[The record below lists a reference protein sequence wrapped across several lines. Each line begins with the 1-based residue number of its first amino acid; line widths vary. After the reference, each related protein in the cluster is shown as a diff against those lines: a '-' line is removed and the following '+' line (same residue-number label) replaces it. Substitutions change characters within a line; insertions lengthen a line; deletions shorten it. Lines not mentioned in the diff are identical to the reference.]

1 MRKSFLS
8 TKTALSLV
16 LSFILPLQMLATEL
30 GEAGKRLAA
39 LPGVSNV
46 NTTSKRLNPHISLR
60 NMYSSSVSNLTR
72 RTHPKATSTRESFY
86 ATADSTALPSS

>member
-30 GEAGKRLAA
+30 GEVGKRLAA

-46 NTTSKRLNPHISLR
+46 KYHATIKMIRKR
-60 NMYSSSVSNLTR
+60 
-72 RTHPKATSTRESFY
+72 A
-86 ATADSTALPSS
+86 

>member
-46 NTTSKRLNPHISLR
+46 KRLNPHISLR
-60 NMYSSSVSNLTR
+60 NMYSSSVSNSTQ

>member
-46 NTTSKRLNPHISLR
+46 KSHATFKMIRNCGLSMYNADTTPIQRR
-60 NMYSSSVSNLTR
+60 N
-72 RTHPKATSTRESFY
+72 A
-86 ATADSTALPSS
+86 

>member
-8 TKTALSLV
+8 TKAALSLV

-46 NTTSKRLNPHISLR
+46 DTL
-60 NMYSSSVSNLTR
+60 
-72 RTHPKATSTRESFY
+72 ES
-86 ATADSTALPSS
+86 AHCP

>member
-16 LSFILPLQMLATEL
+16 LSFILQLQMLATEL

-46 NTTSKRLNPHISLR
+46 ETLESAHFPEKYVFFIRQ
-60 NMYSSSVSNLTR
+60 R

>member
-46 NTTSKRLNPHISLR
+46 KSHATFKNDNKTCVNANI
-60 NMYSSSVSNLTR
+60 YSIYQVFNKVCILLFICYYTI
-72 RTHPKATSTRESFY
+72 
-86 ATADSTALPSS
+86 

>member
-30 GEAGKRLAA
+30 GEAGKRW
-39 LPGVSNV
+39 
-46 NTTSKRLNPHISLR
+46 PH
-60 NMYSSSVSNLTR
+60 YQ
-72 RTHPKATSTRESFY
+72 E
-86 ATADSTALPSS
+86 